1 MPRSLHSKMV
11 MILVLLILSLMT
23 VVGAFLLN
31 SVEAFYLNDFYT
43 RIALQFSDS
52 EMVSDLR
59 TETGPEENGAE
70 MMERVLS
77 AYSGELGVDGV
88 NRQLYIL
95 DDAGTYLTGGDP
107 FILSADQL
115 LALAKLI
122 RQYLPQV
129 QTLACYCSIRDLMG
143 KTDAELRALRAAGY
157 NHLFVGLETG
167 YPPAV
172 EMINKGHTLE
182 EAHLHLERILDA
194 GFDYAALLMG
204 GIAGR
209 GKGIENARATAA
221 LINAHKPCE
230 VSWISTSVNP
240 GTELEHLRDAGA
252 YVSPTE
258 RELLEEEIAFLEALD
273 MEDDCW
279 FFGTHPQNAVAVE
292 GFFRDKAEMIAA
304 ICTELAEIGD
314 DILDSVLKR
323 GSM

>member
-1 MPRSLHSKMV
+1 MHFTGQIYRPPTEAETPMLEVTSGCSHNKC
-11 MILVLLILSLMT
+11 
-23 VVGAFLLN
+23 AFCDMYRN
-31 SVEAFYLNDFYT
+31 SPFCVAPLWQVEQDLQELAQSGQVQD
-43 RIALQFSDS
+43 RI
-52 EMVSDLR
+52 
-59 TETGPEENGAE
+59 
-70 MMERVLS
+70 
-77 AYSGELGVDGV
+77 
-88 NRQLYIL
+88 
-95 DDAGTYLTGGDP
+95 YLTGGDP
-107 FILSADQL
+107 FILSADKL

-129 QTLACYCSIRDLMG
+129 QTLTCYCSIRDLMG
-143 KTDAELRALRAAGY
+143 KTDEELRALRAAGY

-221 LINAHKPCE
+221 LLNAHKPCE

-240 GTELEHLRDAGA
+240 GTELERLRETGE

-304 ICTELAEIGD
+304 IRTELAEIGD